1 MELFLG
7 EGLVTFDG
15 KVIEGFGV
23 RAEACGRAH
32 LASLAYVE
40 LGEAGGQLYIRPLTV
55 WGSSPFLLP
64 FPEDQRAVAEWFIS
78 EIERARAAL
87 RPTGR

>member
-23 RAEACGRAH
+23 HQDACGRAH
-32 LASLAYVE
+32 LASLAYLE
-40 LGEAGGQLYIRPLTV
+40 LGEAKGQLYLRPLTV
-55 WGSSPFLLP
+55 WGSSPFLLS
-64 FPEDQRAVAEWFIS
+64 FPQDQRAVAEWFIG
-78 EIERARAAL
+78 EVERARSTL